1 MRVRLSRSS
10 SERMIAGV
18 CGGLAEYFTIDPV
31 IVRLIFVLVTLTS
44 GFGLPI
50 YLLLWMIMPRS
61 MPIPGQRSA
70 EQFSEEISQL
80 GQQLSQEATQLG
92 QQLSQ
97 EATQLG
103 QQLSQEASRLREE
116 VLSSQRSSGR
126 RGTAAGGGDP
136 PNYRPDPFVGQ
147 PSGQERPMT
156 GKTVNLGPL
165 PTDPPIPY
173 VPPGTARPRSWN
185 KLGVILLG
193 IGGLIF
199 LEQLGINMSL
209 IFPVLM
215 IAAGLILMSRRR

>member
-70 EQFSEEISQL
+70 EQFSEEIS
-80 GQQLSQEATQLG
+80 QLG

>member
-97 EATQLG
+97 EA
-103 QQLSQEASRLREE
+103 SRLRQE
-116 VLSSQRSSGR
+116 VLSGQRIGGQ
-126 RGTAAGGGDP
+126 RGTAAGGVDP

-165 PTDPPIPY
+165 PTDPPTPY
-173 VPPGTARPRSWN
+173 VPPGTARLRSWN

>member
-97 EATQLG
+97 EA
-103 QQLSQEASRLREE
+103 SRLREE

-147 PSGQERPMT
+147 PAGQERPMT